1 MDKSQGFEQMLR
13 KAGLKAG
20 SAKVALLKALSRHEK
35 PLTVAEVLRA
45 SGGKMNESTA
55 YRGLEALAEAGLAS
69 RVDLHHGHAHYELER
84 THHHHLV
91 CEGCGAL
98 EDVEA
103 CAAEPMERAALR
115 GSTKFARITSHDL
128 AFFGLCRTCA

>member
-1 MDKSQGFEQMLR
+1 MDKTHGFEHLLR
-13 KAGLKAG
+13 GAGLKAG
-20 SAKVALLKALSRHEK
+20 SAKVALLRALARHEK

-55 YRGLEALAEAGLAS
+55 YRGLEALAEAGLAR

-91 CEGCGAL
+91 CEDCGAV
-98 EDVEA
+98 EDVAA
-103 CAAEPMERAALR
+103 CAVEPMEKAVLR
-115 GSTKFARITSHDL
+115 RSNTFASITSHDL
-128 AFFGLCRTCA
+128 AFFGQCRKCA